1 MKNITV
7 TIIFSYQGMRFRN
20 MDLSRKDIMLE
31 GRETCWDSSTVEL
44 PVDWCSQQK
53 TSGTSKSTTFI
64 HEGLSIHMTC
74 SALICQTKSGE
85 KGVFVTEKGV
95 GQRDQCSCLFPFLLT
110 YTCSTSMIL
119 WEQNNKE
126 NKTKQKWGFFESLSN

>member
-44 PVDWCSQQK
+44 PVD
-53 TSGTSKSTTFI
+53 
-64 HEGLSIHMTC
+64 
-74 SALICQTKSGE
+74 
-85 KGVFVTEKGV
+85 
-95 GQRDQCSCLFPFLLT
+95 
-110 YTCSTSMIL
+110 
-119 WEQNNKE
+119 
-126 NKTKQKWGFFESLSN
+126 

>member
-7 TIIFSYQGMRFRN
+7 TIIFSYQGMT
-20 MDLSRKDIMLE
+20 DLSRKDIMLE
-31 GRETCWDSSTVEL
+31 GRETCWDSSTVE
-44 PVDWCSQQK
+44 CSQQK

-85 KGVFVTEKGV
+85 KAVFVTEKGI
-95 GQRDQCSCLFPFLLT
+95 GQRDQCSCLFPFL
-110 YTCSTSMIL
+110 
-119 WEQNNKE
+119 
-126 NKTKQKWGFFESLSN
+126 